1 MEIISLL
8 FSTVV
13 SRPYVF
19 FYTFIALIIAYYA
32 LGIIRTIFFWVISYS
47 VAFLCEYSSTRNG
60 FPFGLYHYIH
70 KNPHEL
76 YVSNVPFWDS
86 LSFAFLAFTS
96 FIIAKLITHKSRR
109 KVYILFL
116 APALLT
122 FVDIIVDPIANLGE
136 RWFLGKIY
144 YYEYP
149 GIYFGVPISN
159 FSGWYFVGFVTIGI
173 FQLIT
178 NIEVRNALKVYR
190 ASIIFY
196 FILILFHIG
205 VAFYIDE
212 PLLGFIDILLFIPLA
227 YWIIK
232 SYRVADGS
240 PT

>member
-1 MEIISLL
+1 MEILNLL
-8 FSTVV
+8 INTIIA
-13 SRPYVF
+13 RPYVF
-19 FYTFIALIIAYYA
+19 FYTLIALIIAYYA
-32 LGIIRTIFFWVISYS
+32 LGLFRTILFWVLSYS
-47 VAFLCEYSSTRNG
+47 VAFVCEYSSTRNG
-60 FPFGLYHYIH
+60 FPFGLYHYIN
-70 KNPHEL
+70 KNPNEL
-76 YVSNVPFWDS
+76 YVSNVPLWDS

-96 FIIAKLITHKSRR
+96 FIIAKLITHQSGR
-109 KVYILFL
+109 KFYTLFL

-205 VAFYIDE
+205 V
-212 PLLGFIDILLFIPLA
+212 
-227 YWIIK
+227 
-232 SYRVADGS
+232 
-240 PT
+240 